1 MTESSQWLAELAAAA
16 TVHFTADIPDG
27 PGPPRMWGSGFF
39 VAPGLIVTCAHV
51 LRGPLRDK
59 RDTVFLVRGDG
70 FHDGRPVRARMAA
83 SLWDLSDGGSIP
95 PGLDLAV
102 VRLETPGV
110 RHECVWLADWAEQPV
125 GSRRTVH
132 GYVPEGEE
140 GEGAGR
146 PWVGGTRVRVHEG
159 SPYGRRF
166 DESEVRILPGLSG
179 GPVLDPAAGAVVGV
193 TKSRRPGDQSGGQS
207 VAITALRQ
215 FGELYQEIV
224 REHDKWHERRWST
237 EGDDWIGRQSALPGA
252 GGGYGSCTWTPEDR
266 RTALGL
272 LAALPPPPAP
282 YAVITLARIAFP
294 RRRVGD
300 PVATPVAWRD
310 GHGELYDG
318 STPQRAEYFLRYL
331 DDVQRL
337 AASQGLGSSEL
348 VDWIEQRRGGAGAGV
363 GVGGGVGGG
372 VGVRESE
379 PLSAAL
385 SPQADDGGPRRYPG
399 PGDPKPVVILELL
412 RLEGDGSSY
421 DWTLRMGDA
430 DGFPVDAGHAVPA
443 ADLIHRV
450 GAPLADLFTQ
460 VDVKERPAPLEIAL
474 DLGDF
479 DRPVH
484 HWQVN
489 QQANF
494 HERELKELLGVRR
507 PVVVRQLERLG
518 VPDDA
523 WTARWDATH
532 AAPRLVARRV
542 PPRGGILTK
551 GQLASFAAGEVPVL
565 CRGARDK
572 IGARALGEALAAGHG
587 IALWHIE
594 GHAGAHCRE
603 SCDVL
608 HAFTVAELAGADS
621 ADELPDR
628 LRRIRAAISAADQ
641 PHPAGGF
648 ALLYDDPR
656 RPAPGDLEVYDSP

>member
-1 MTESSQWLAELAAAA
+1 MPESSQWLADLAAAA
-16 TVHFTADIPDG
+16 TVHLTADS
-27 PGPPRMWGSGFF
+27 PGTPRMWGSGFF
-39 VAPGLIVTCAHV
+39 VAPGLVVTCAHV

-70 FHDGRPVRARMAA
+70 LCGGEPVRARLAA
-83 SLWDLSDGGSIP
+83 SLWDLADPATIP
-95 PGLDLAV
+95 PALDLAV
-102 VRLETPGV
+102 VRLETAGV

-125 GSRRTVH
+125 GSLRTVH

-146 PWVGGTRVRVHEG
+146 PWSAETRVRVHEG
-159 SPYGRRF
+159 TAYGRRF

-193 TKSRRPGDQSGGQS
+193 TKSRRPDDMSGGLS

-215 FGELYQEIV
+215 FGPLYQEIV
-224 REHDKWHERRWST
+224 SAHDTWHEQRRSSA
-237 EGDDWIGRQSALPGA
+237 GDDWIGRQSVLPGH
-252 GGGYGSCTWTPEDR
+252 GGGHGAGTWTPEDR

-272 LAALPPPPAP
+272 LAQLPPPPGP
-282 YAVITLARIAFP
+282 YAVITLARIALP
-294 RRRVGD
+294 RYRVGD
-300 PVATPVAWRD
+300 PAARPVAWRD

-318 STPQRAEYFLRYL
+318 ATPQRAEYFLRYL

-337 AASQGLGSSEL
+337 SASQGVGSGQL
-348 VDWIEQRRGGAGAGV
+348 ADWIERRRGGAPAGAAA
-363 GVGGGVGGG
+363 
-372 VGVRESE
+372 EPAAHE
-379 PLSAAL
+379 PLPTAL
-385 SPQADDGGPRRYPG
+385 LPRADDGSPRRYPG
-399 PGDPKPVVILELL
+399 PEDDRPVVVLELL
-412 RLEGDGSSY
+412 RLEGEGASY

-430 DGFPVDAGHAVPA
+430 DGYPVADGHAVPA

-450 GAPLADLFTQ
+450 GAPLVDLFSQ
-460 VDVKERPAPLEIAL
+460 VDLEEWPAPLEIAV
-474 DLGDF
+474 DIGEF

-484 HWQVN
+484 RWQVN

-507 PVVVRQLERLG
+507 PVVVRQLDRLG

-523 WTARWDATH
+523 WRARWDAAH
-532 AAPRLVARRV
+532 AAPGLVARRT
-542 PPRGGILTK
+542 PPRGGVLTK
-551 GQLASFAAGEVPVL
+551 GLLAGFADGEVPVL
-565 CRGARDK
+565 CRGARDR
-572 IGARALGEALAAGHG
+572 IGTRALGDAIAAGHG
-587 IALWHIE
+587 IALWHVE
-594 GHAGAHCRE
+594 GHAGVRCRD

-608 HAFTVAELAGADS
+608 HAFAVEEFARTGH

-628 LRRIRAAISAADQ
+628 MRRIRAAIGDDQ

-656 RPAPGDLEVYDSP
+656 RPVADETGVFDSP

>member
-1 MTESSQWLAELAAAA
+1 MPESSQWLADLAAAA
-16 TVHFTADIPDG
+16 TVHFTAEG
-27 PGPPRMWGSGFF
+27 PEGPVPPRMWGSGFF

-59 RDTVFLVRGDG
+59 QDTVFLVRGDG
-70 FHDGRPVRARMAA
+70 LHDGRPVRARLAA
-83 SLWDLSDGGSIP
+83 SLWDLSAGGPVP

-110 RHECVWLADWAEQPV
+110 RHECVWLADWGEQPV
-125 GSRRTVH
+125 GSLRTVH
-132 GYVPEGEE
+132 GYVPEGEA

-146 PWVGGTRVRVHEG
+146 PWAAETRVRVHEG
-159 SPYGRRF
+159 APYGRRF

-179 GPVLDPAAGAVVGV
+179 GPVLDPAGGAVVGV
-193 TKSRRPGDQSGGQS
+193 TKSRRPDDLSGGLS

-224 REHDKWHERRWST
+224 REHDKWHERRWSSA
-237 EGDDWIGRQSALPGA
+237 GDDWIGRQSVLPGA
-252 GGGYGSCTWTPEDR
+252 GGAYGSGRWTPEDR

-272 LAALPPPPAP
+272 LAALPPPPSP
-282 YAVITLARIAFP
+282 YAVITLARIALP
-294 RRRVGD
+294 RYRVGD
-300 PVATPVAWRD
+300 PVAAPVAWRD

-318 STPQRAEYFLRYL
+318 ATPQRAEFFLRYL

-337 AASQGLGSSEL
+337 AASQGLGSREL
-348 VDWIEQRRGGAGAGV
+348 AEWIEQRRGGAAAGAGL
-363 GVGGGVGGG
+363 
-372 VGVRESE
+372 REPE
-379 PLSAAL
+379 PLPAAVL
-385 SPQADDGGPRRYPG
+385 PRADDGGPRRYPG
-399 PGDPKPVVILELL
+399 PDDDRPVVVLELL
-412 RLEGDGSSY
+412 RLEGEGASY
-421 DWTLRMGDA
+421 DWTLRMGDS
-430 DGFPVDAGHAVPA
+430 DGFPVDDGHAVPA
-443 ADLIHRV
+443 ADLIHEV
-450 GAPLADLFTQ
+450 GAPLADLFSL
-460 VDVKERPAPLEIAL
+460 VDVDTWPAALEIAM
-474 DLGDF
+474 DLGEF
-479 DRPVH
+479 DHAVH

-489 QQANF
+489 EKANF

-518 VPDDA
+518 VPNDV

-532 AAPRLVARRV
+532 AAPRLVARRT
-542 PPRGGILTK
+542 PPRGGVLTK
-551 GQLASFAAGEVPVL
+551 GLLASFADGEIPVL

-572 IGARALGEALAAGHG
+572 IGARALGDAIAAGHG

-594 GHAGAHCRE
+594 GHAGVRCRE

-608 HAFTVAELAGADS
+608 HAFTVAELARADGA
-621 ADELPDR
+621 AELPDR

-656 RPAPGDLEVYDSP
+656 RPVPGDTDPYDSPS